1 MKFIHAADIHLD
13 SPLRG
18 LVRYEGAPVEEMQ
31 MATRRAFSNLID
43 LACREAV
50 DFVLIAG
57 DLYDG
62 DWRDYNTGLFFNKQI
77 NRLHEANISVFIVH
91 GNHDAASNLTRQLR
105 LPDNV
110 TQFNARRPETV
121 ILEHC
126 QVAIHGQSFA
136 TKAVTD
142 DLSMAYPTALPDYFN
157 IGLLHTSVNGRE
169 GHSPYAPCTLNTLIN
184 KGYDYWALGHVH
196 QFEILNKSPY
206 VVFSG
211 NLQGRH
217 IRETGAKGCVLVEVE
232 EQRISQVTQQF
243 IDVLRWEVGQI
254 DITNLTQADE
264 LLEKIREQVIQFIQ
278 QADGRPL
285 AIRLIIKGNSTLS
298 HELQSNSEQWQ
309 NEIRAA
315 VTEAGREQV
324 WLEKINFNLSELDN
338 NSLKIEGTL
347 SELEKTLNF
356 LMNDESSLQELAK
369 EFRALKQALPLEIR
383 STYQFDPEQPE
394 TIQQLL
400 HEVQSLLLS
409 RLLK

>member
-1 MKFIHAADIHLD
+1 MKFIHTADIHLD
-13 SPLRG
+13 SPLCG
-18 LVRYEGAPVEEMQ
+18 LVRYEGAPIEEMQ

-43 LACREAV
+43 LACQEAV

-77 NRLHEANISVFIVH
+77 NRLREAKIPVFIVH

-110 TQFNARRPETV
+110 TQFSARHPETV

-157 IGLLHTSVNGRE
+157 IGLLHTSANGRE

-184 KGYDYWALGHVH
+184 KGYDYWALGHIH
-196 QFEILNKSPY
+196 QFEILNKLPY

-232 EQRISQVTQQF
+232 GRRINQVTQQF
-243 IDVLRWEVGQI
+243 IDVLRWEIGQI
-254 DITNLTQADE
+254 DITDLTQTDE

-285 AIRLIIKGNSTLS
+285 AIRLIIKGSSILC
-298 HELQSNSEQWQ
+298 HELQSNREQWQ
-309 NEIRAA
+309 NEIRAV
-315 VTEAGREQV
+315 VTEASHEQV
-324 WLEKINFNLSELDN
+324 WLEKVNFNLREMSD
-338 NSLKIEGTL
+338 SPFKIEGAL

-369 EFRALKQALPLEIR
+369 EFRALPPEIR
-383 STYQFDPEQPE
+383 KVYGFDPEQPE
-394 TIQQLL
+394 TIQQLFG
-400 HEVQSLLLS
+400 EVQSLLLS
-409 RLLK
+409 RLSK